1 MSQIL
6 EYLWCNLMHLNFL
19 LQEKVGDPLYLV
31 LINNLESIFIIPIF
45 VKQRGPHFTLLIQ
58 HEIPSIRHMS
68 TLLFLHLFL
77 FLVFGLVFFILI
89 FALFEFE

>member
-19 LQEKVGDPLYLV
+19 FQEKVGDPLYLV

-45 VKQRGPHFTLLIQ
+45 VKQRGPHFTFFIQ

-68 TLLFLHLFL
+68 TLLFLHF
-77 FLVFGLVFFILI
+77 FLVLGLIFFILI